1 MACRFD
7 SRERFLLEDRD
18 VPLIEKKKKEKKEK
32 CELSRKEK
40 VVIFIA

>member
-1 MACRFD
+1 MRGRGLCSMTKWEYLRRGLCLY
-7 SRERFLLEDRD
+7 RE
-18 VPLIEKKKKEKKEK
+18 KKEKKEK